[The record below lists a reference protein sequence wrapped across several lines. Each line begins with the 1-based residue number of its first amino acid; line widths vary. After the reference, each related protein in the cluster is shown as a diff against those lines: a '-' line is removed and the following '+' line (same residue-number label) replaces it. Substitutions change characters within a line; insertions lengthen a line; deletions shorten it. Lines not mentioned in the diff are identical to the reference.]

1 MTKMA
6 KIDTLFLTKSAEEH
20 TLCGRTYLYRPFKE
34 DHDGTI
40 DRKPRRFRISKC
52 LARLNMI
59 GINSVVSEWKENF
72 RLSQPNPS
80 LFCGILR
87 LVVKAANSLLTISSS
102 MFPEL
107 SSCVNGQ
114 ESEYSI
120 TVESRNINESGKI
133 SSSVNLV

>member
-1 MTKMA
+1 
-6 KIDTLFLTKSAEEH
+6 
-20 TLCGRTYLYRPFKE
+20 
-34 DHDGTI
+34 
-40 DRKPRRFRISKC
+40 
-52 LARLNMI
+52 MI

-80 LFCGILR
+80 RFCGILL
-87 LVVKAANSLLTISSS
+87 LVVKAANSLLSISSS

-120 TVESRNINESGKI
+120 TVESRNINESENI